1 MSETSEYAATFE
13 LVDADG
19 DGRISAEEL
28 VSLMDRLGGK
38 VTQERAEALISA
50 MDSDGD
56 GLITLEEYTRFMNER
71 S

>member
-1 MSETSEYAATFE
+1 MPESSEYAASFA

-28 VSLMDRLGGK
+28 AELMGSSGDPAAR
-38 VTQERAEALISA
+38 ERAEALISL
-50 MDSDGD
+50 MDADGD
-56 GLITLEEYTRFMNER
+56 RLITLEEYTRFMNER

>member
-1 MSETSEYAATFE
+1 MPESSEYAASFA

-28 VSLMDRLGGK
+28 AELMGASGDPAAR
-38 VTQERAEALISA
+38 ERAEALISL
-50 MDSDGD
+50 MDADGD
-56 GLITLEEYTRFMNER
+56 RLITLEEYTRFMNER

>member
-1 MSETSEYAATFE
+1 MPETSEYAATFE
-13 LVDADG
+13 LVDVDG
-19 DGRISAEEL
+19 DGCISAEEL
-28 VSLMDRLGGK
+28 VSLMDKLGGK
-38 VTQERAEALISA
+38 VTRERAEALIAA

>member
-28 VSLMDRLGGK
+28 VSLMDRLGGQ
-38 VTQERAEALISA
+38 VTRERAEALISA

>member
-19 DGRISAEEL
+19 DGRISADEL

-38 VTQERAEALISA
+38 VTRERAEALISA
-50 MDSDGD
+50 MDADGD

>member
-38 VTQERAEALISA
+38 VTRERAEALISA
-50 MDSDGD
+50 MDGDGD